1 MYMSNR
7 IVKYTKITM
16 VTKEK
21 LTAAESTLA
30 TMAKVVLV
38 LGVIASI
45 IVFFTS
51 CIGWKM
57 YSDGEIYGVK
67 GINWT
72 GLSILIYCLMTTLI
86 AWSLLSVIVEISVN
100 VRSKGDV
107 NISNNWK
114 KDFVVAKAAD
124 LNDKAKEI
132 LYRAVLESDL
142 FKKVLSGGNETYHQ
156 QCIDELNKAF
166 EPYLKEIGETQFKY
180 TEANEILNVFK

>member
-1 MYMSNR
+1 
-7 IVKYTKITM
+7 M

-21 LTAAESTLA
+21 LTVAESTLS

-38 LGVIASI
+38 LGIIASI
-45 IVFFTS
+45 IIFFTT
-51 CIGWKM
+51 CLAWKVGVWGKIEGV
-57 YSDGEIYGVK
+57 DGLNWM
-67 GINWT
+67 GIST
-72 GLSILIYCLMTTLI
+72 LLYCVMGTLI

-100 VRSKGDV
+100 VRSKGDG

-124 LNDKAKEI
+124 LKDKAKEI
-132 LYRAVLESDL
+132 LYRAILESDL

-166 EPYLKEIGETQFKY
+166 EPYLKEIGENQFKY
-180 TEANEILNVFK
+180 TEANEILNAFK